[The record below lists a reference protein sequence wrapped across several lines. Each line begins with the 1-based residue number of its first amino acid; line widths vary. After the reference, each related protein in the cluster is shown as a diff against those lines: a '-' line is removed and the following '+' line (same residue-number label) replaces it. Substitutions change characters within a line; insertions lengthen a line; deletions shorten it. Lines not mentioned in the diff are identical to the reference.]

1 MYVWNHSKFLRVL
14 FSNFYLSV
22 IFTLSPLS
30 TPRIHSLLPSVISC
44 FFVLPFRFFALS
56 TNFALCNAL
65 RPSNLAILAPE
76 LGPDDSQWTLLSSGI
91 PPPPTIS
98 LGTPM
103 SRRSLPQMCLF
114 FFSSSISFVTRSHIE
129 ALRTYEVNIPT
140 PRLFLAITLA
150 KKYCRKVSRLMNGL
164 SFTHSY
170 EIRDVLS
177 QWVLGT
183 VKCAAKQKHS
193 FEIAET
199 RNSLRHLLF

>member
-91 PPPPTIS
+91 PPPPPIS
-98 LGTPM
+98 LGTPL

-114 FFSSSISFVTRSHIE
+114 FFFQQHFLCYAKSYWSSSYIRGEYSNTTSISRDNFSQ
-129 ALRTYEVNIPT
+129 
-140 PRLFLAITLA
+140 
-150 KKYCRKVSRLMNGL
+150 
-164 SFTHSY
+164 
-170 EIRDVLS
+170 EIL
-177 QWVLGT
+177 
-183 VKCAAKQKHS
+183 
-193 FEIAET
+193 
-199 RNSLRHLLF
+199 